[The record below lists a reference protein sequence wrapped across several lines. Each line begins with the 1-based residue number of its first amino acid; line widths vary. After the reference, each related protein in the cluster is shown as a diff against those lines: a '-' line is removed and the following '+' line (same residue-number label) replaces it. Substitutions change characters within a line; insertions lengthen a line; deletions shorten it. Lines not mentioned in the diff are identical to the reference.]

1 MRTSLTALAL
11 SMLSA
16 CAAPA
21 NGSAPES
28 ASDPAPAP
36 ERAALAS
43 DAEIDASI
51 AAPLDELS
59 ANMEWN
65 EHAAPFAVIGNIYY
79 VGSKTVS
86 AFLITTPEGHFLIDG
101 IVPQSAPLILENIR
115 TLNFDPA
122 DVKYLLN
129 SHAHIDHA
137 GGLAALKRAT
147 GAVMV
152 ASAADKPILE
162 AGDVFYGPSKG
173 MKFPPVRVDQVIGD
187 GDTLTLGG
195 VTLTAD
201 LTPGHTPGCTSW
213 TLPVTGAD
221 GVAHTA
227 FLHCSSTV
235 AGQKLVPESYP
246 GMVKSYRSTFEKVR
260 TIDADVFL
268 SNHDNFFGLAEKRAR
283 LLAGDTY
290 AFVDAGELQA
300 FNIAME
306 EAFEMQLAMEADMAR

>member
-1 MRTSLTALAL
+1 MRSSLTALAAIL
-11 SMLSA
+11 LTA

-21 NGSAPES
+21 ADLAPEMPPQP
-28 ASDPAPAP
+28 AETPAP
-36 ERAALAS
+36 LAS
-43 DAEIDASI
+43 DAEIDASL

-65 EHAAPFAVIGNIYY
+65 TPAAPFTVIGNLHY
-79 VGSKTVS
+79 VGSKTVG
-86 AFLITTPEGHFLIDG
+86 AYLITTPDGHFLLDG
-101 IVPQSAPLILENIR
+101 IVPQSAPQILENIR
-115 TLNFDPA
+115 TLGFDPA

-187 GDTLTLGG
+187 GETLTLGS
-195 VTLTAD
+195 VTLTAH

-213 TLPVTGAD
+213 SLLVTGAD
-221 GVAHTA
+221 GAAHTA
-227 FLHCSSTV
+227 FLHCSATV

-246 GMVKSYRSTFEKVR
+246 GMVESYRATFEKVR
-260 TIDADVFL
+260 ALEADVFL
-268 SNHDNFFGLAEKRAR
+268 GNHDTFFGLQDKRAR
-283 LLAGDTY
+283 LLAGEAN
-290 AFVDAGELQA
+290 AFVDPAELQA
-300 FNIAME
+300 FNTAME
-306 EAFEMQLAMEADMAR
+306 KAFETQLAMEEDMAR

>member
-1 MRTSLTALAL
+1 MRSSLTALAAIL
-11 SMLSA
+11 LTA

-21 NGSAPES
+21 ADLAPEMPPQP
-28 ASDPAPAP
+28 AETPAP
-36 ERAALAS
+36 LAS
-43 DAEIDASI
+43 DAEIDASL

-65 EHAAPFAVIGNIYY
+65 TPAAPFTVIGNVHY
-79 VGSKTVS
+79 VGSKTVG
-86 AFLITTPEGHFLIDG
+86 AYLITTPDGHFLLDG
-101 IVPQSAPLILENIR
+101 IVPQSAPQILENIR
-115 TLNFDPA
+115 TLGFDPA

-187 GDTLTLGG
+187 GETLTLGS
-195 VTLTAD
+195 VTLTAH

-213 TLPVTGAD
+213 SLPVTGAD
-221 GVAHTA
+221 GAAHTA
-227 FLHCSSTV
+227 FLHCSATV

-246 GMVKSYRSTFEKVR
+246 GMVESYRATFEKVR
-260 TIDADVFL
+260 ALEADVFL
-268 SNHDNFFGLAEKRAR
+268 GNHDTFFGLQDKRAR
-283 LLAGDTY
+283 LLAGEAN
-290 AFVDAGELQA
+290 AFVDPAELQA
-300 FNIAME
+300 FNTAME
-306 EAFEMQLAMEADMAR
+306 KAFETQLAMEEDMAR

>member
-1 MRTSLTALAL
+1 MRSSLTAFAATLLA
-11 SMLSA
+11 S

-21 NGSAPES
+21 ADLAPVVAPEPS
-28 ASDPAPAP
+28 TVQAFAP
-36 ERAALAS
+36 LAS

-51 AAPLDELS
+51 AAPLEP
-59 ANMEWN
+59 AAAEMEWN
-65 EHAAPFAVIGNIYY
+65 APYAPFTVIGNLHY
-79 VGSKTVS
+79 VGSKTVG
-86 AFLITTPEGHFLIDG
+86 AYLITSPDGHFLVDG
-101 IVPQSAPLILENIR
+101 IVPQSAPLILDNIR
-115 TLNFDPA
+115 ALGFDPA

-147 GAVMV
+147 GAAMV

-162 AGDVFYGPSKG
+162 AGDVFYGPSMG
-173 MKFPPVRVDQVIGD
+173 MKFPPVRVDQIIGD
-187 GDTLTLGG
+187 GETLTLGG
-195 VTLTAD
+195 VTLTAH

-213 TLPVTGAD
+213 TLLVTGAD
-221 GVAHTA
+221 GAAHTA

-246 GMVKSYRSTFEKVR
+246 GMIDSYRATFEKVR
-260 TIDADVFL
+260 TLEADIL
-268 SNHDNFFGLAEKRAR
+268 LANHDMFFGLAEKRAR
-283 LLAGDTY
+283 LAAGDAN

-306 EAFEMQLAMEADMAR
+306 EAFETQLAMEEDMAR

>member
-1 MRTSLTALAL
+1 MRPSLTAFAAILLA
-11 SMLSA
+11 S

-21 NGSAPES
+21 ADLAPVVAPEPS
-28 ASDPAPAP
+28 AAEAPAP
-36 ERAALAS
+36 LAS

-51 AAPLDELS
+51 AAPLEP
-59 ANMEWN
+59 AAAEMEWN
-65 EHAAPFAVIGNIYY
+65 APYAPFTVIGNLHY
-79 VGSKTVS
+79 VGSKTVG
-86 AFLITTPEGHFLIDG
+86 AYLITTPDGHFLVDG

-115 TLNFDPA
+115 ALGFDPA

-147 GAVMV
+147 RATMI

-162 AGDVFYGPSKG
+162 AGDVFYGPSMG
-173 MKFPPVRVDQVIGD
+173 MKFPPVRVDRIIDD
-187 GDTLTLGG
+187 GESLTLGG
-195 VTLTAD
+195 VTLTAH
-201 LTPGHTPGCTSW
+201 LTPGHRPGCTSW

-221 GVAHTA
+221 GAAHTA

-246 GMVKSYRSTFEKVR
+246 GMIESYRATFEKVR
-260 TIDADVFL
+260 TLEADIFL
-268 SNHDNFFGLAEKRAR
+268 ANHDNFFGLAEKRAR
-283 LLAGDTY
+283 LAAGDAN
-290 AFVDAGELQA
+290 AFVDAEELQA

-306 EAFEMQLAMEADMAR
+306 EAFETRLAMEEDMAR

>member
-1 MRTSLTALAL
+1 MRSSLTALAAIL
-11 SMLSA
+11 LAS
-16 CAAPA
+16 CAAPEA
-21 NGSAPES
+21 ELAPAAPPEL
-28 ASDPAPAP
+28 ATAKLPAP
-36 ERAALAS
+36 LAS

-51 AAPLDELS
+51 AAPLDPTA

-65 EHAAPFAVIGNIYY
+65 APAAPFTVIGNLHY
-79 VGSKTVS
+79 VGSKTVG
-86 AFLITTPEGHFLIDG
+86 AYLISTPEGHFLVDG

-115 TLNFDPA
+115 TLGFDPA

-152 ASAADKPILE
+152 ASAADKPFLE
-162 AGDVFYGPSKG
+162 AGDIGFGPSGG
-173 MKFPPVRVDQVIGD
+173 MKFPPVRVDQIIGD
-187 GDTLTLGG
+187 GETLGLGG
-195 VTLTAD
+195 VTLTAH
-201 LTPGHTPGCTSW
+201 LTPGHSPGCTSW

-221 GVAHTA
+221 GAAHTA

-246 GMVKSYRSTFEKVR
+246 GMIDSYRATFEKVR
-260 TIDADVFL
+260 TIGADIFL
-268 SNHDNFFGLAEKRAR
+268 GNHDIFFDLAEKRAR
-283 LLAGDTY
+283 LAAGDAN
-290 AFVDAGELQA
+290 AFVDAAELQA

-306 EAFEMQLAMEADMAR
+306 VAFERQLAMEEDMAR

>member
-1 MRTSLTALAL
+1 MRSSVTALAAIL
-11 SMLSA
+11 LSA
-16 CAAPA
+16 CAAP
-21 NGSAPES
+21 ETK
-28 ASDPAPAP
+28 PATEVPPVVATMP
-36 ERAALAS
+36 PLAS

-51 AAPLDELS
+51 AAPLEPTA

-65 EHAAPFAVIGNIYY
+65 APNAPFTVIGNIHY
-79 VGSKTVS
+79 VGSKTVG
-86 AFLITTPEGHFLIDG
+86 AYLITTPDGHFLIDG

-115 TLNFDPA
+115 TLGFDPA
-122 DVKYLLN
+122 DVKFLLN

-152 ASAADKPILE
+152 ASAADKPFLE
-162 AGDVFYGPSKG
+162 AGDIGFGPSGG

-195 VTLTAD
+195 VTLTAH
-201 LTPGHTPGCTSW
+201 LTPGHSPGCTSW

-221 GVAHTA
+221 GAAHTA

-246 GMVKSYRSTFEKVR
+246 GMIDSYRATFEKVR
-260 TIDADVFL
+260 TIEADIFL
-268 SNHDNFFGLAEKRAR
+268 ANHDIFFDLAEKRAR
-283 LLAGDTY
+283 LAAGDAN
-290 AFVDAGELQA
+290 AFVDAEELQA

-306 EAFEMQLAMEADMAR
+306 EAFERQLAMEEDMAR